1 MSFAQSLWLAVE
13 IFFFLAYL
21 VVLFQ
26 IVGDLFRDHEQSGWA
41 KAVWIFFLVLVPL
54 ITALVYLIVRGKG
67 MTQRQIGALKKAEA
81 AQESYIRDV
90 AGTSPAQELAAAK
103 QLLDS
108 GAITQAEFEQLKAKA
123 LA

>member
-1 MSFAQSLWLAVE
+1 MTFAQSLWLAIE
-13 IFFFLAYL
+13 IFLFIAYL

-41 KAVWIFFLVLVPL
+41 KAVWILFLIIVPL
-54 ITALVYLIVRGKG
+54 LTALVYLIARGDGMARRQAGAVR
-67 MTQRQIGALKKAEA
+67 KAEE
-81 AQESYIRDV
+81 AQESYIRHV

-103 QLLDS
+103 ALLDS
-108 GAITQAEFEQLKAKA
+108 GTITPEEFDRLKAKA